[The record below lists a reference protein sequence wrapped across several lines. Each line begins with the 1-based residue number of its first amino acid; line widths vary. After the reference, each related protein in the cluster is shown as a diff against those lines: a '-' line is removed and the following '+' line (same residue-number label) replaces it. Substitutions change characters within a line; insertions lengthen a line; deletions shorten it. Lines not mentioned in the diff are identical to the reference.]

1 MRVFFQFKEDHEIK
15 ENSGFYRN
23 YPTLSDKMHCVLFVV
38 RANDLDEQRFG
49 TNDIDEKTYFSVLHS
64 MQQYLR
70 NKSKCLFLLHFIGR
84 HKNYI
89 LQKRYY
95 IKMYSNNLIIP
106 HIYQSEHCDFDS

>member
-1 MRVFFQFKEDHEIK
+1 
-15 ENSGFYRN
+15 
-23 YPTLSDKMHCVLFVV
+23 MHCVLFVV

-49 TNDIDEKTYFSVLHS
+49 ANDIDEKTYFSVLHS

-106 HIYQSEHCDFDS
+106 HIYQSEHCDFDSWYSCARQNGWITSTISIWNFLVFKQR